1 MQLLKLKNIRES
13 FNTMTVNDYREI
25 IELYPYFATARILE
39 LMAARK
45 MSDPQFSSILNNNS
59 IHITNR
65 SHVFSNLN
73 GDIEKNLQDLISGSE
88 AKGILS
94 LETDQNENIPVI
106 SETELINNVDSD
118 VLDSPDNID
127 ILEFSY
133 SKFSFGEQPEPKS
146 ESNDEMI
153 STIDPNG
160 NISDKDNLIEKFI
173 ESGFGVIRADK
184 EINLKGDVST
194 NSVEENEELIT
205 ETLVKIYIKQGL
217 YNKAICAYEK
227 LILKYPEKSAYFVSQ
242 IEEINK
248 LINK

>member
-1 MQLLKLKNIRES
+1 MQLLKLNNIGES
-13 FNTMTVNDYREI
+13 FGTMTVKDYREI
-25 IELYPYFATARILE
+25 INIYPYFATARILE

-45 MSDPQFSSILNNNS
+45 MSDPQFSSILNENS

-65 SHVFSNLN
+65 SHVFSNLD
-73 GDIEKNLQDLISGSE
+73 GDIEKNLHELISGAE
-88 AKGILS
+88 VKGILS
-94 LETDQNENIPVI
+94 LEVDENSPVSDDI
-106 SETELINNVDSD
+106 EMNNATESEVIDSHN
-118 VLDSPDNID
+118 NID

-133 SKFSFGEQPEPKS
+133 SKFSIEENPEPES
-146 ESNDEMI
+146 EPNPEII
-153 STIDPNG
+153 STIDTNI

-173 ESGFGVIRADK
+173 ESGFGIIRADK
-184 EINLKGDVST
+184 EINLKGDVSR

-205 ETLVKIYIKQGL
+205 DTLVKIYIKQGL
-217 YNKAICAYEK
+217 YSKAICAYEK